1 MGPMCSIIL
10 YIFSLR
16 MRQTPKAHSIQMI
29 NNASIERS
37 INLFFIPTETLHF
50 RHLHHLSFYL
60 LSYRVCFLH
69 LRWVTLD
76 DSYSSTIEFLCYE
89 QPCFLLR
96 FFFSH
101 LNQLNSRSRGKQG
114 KNGLVRVCIY
124 NGQEK
129 EATSIEGLYS
139 RQGVKRERERER
151 EREIFVIDS
160 NSTRL
165 GVQLWQ
171 TVYRRCTES
180 GTNIARNVPSVRM
193 MDDRGL
199 YRQTISGECRH
210 SDRKQQ
216 YQLEQR
222 KDVPGASSRSLVV
235 L

>member
-151 EREIFVIDS
+151 ERYSLLIRTRHGLGYSCGRLCIDDAQNRAQTLRGTCPRYEWWMTAVCIGKQSRGNAVIATGS
-160 NSTRL
+160 NSISWNSERMC
-165 GVQLWQ
+165 Q
-171 TVYRRCTES
+171 
-180 GTNIARNVPSVRM
+180 ARAPVRW
-193 MDDRGL
+193 
-199 YRQTISGECRH
+199 
-210 SDRKQQ
+210 
-216 YQLEQR
+216 
-222 KDVPGASSRSLVV
+222 
-235 L
+235 